1 MHLISVKPRADILY
15 KANEVFKRA
24 IDAVIHF
31 GTERHKSFFAPSEA
45 ADIKNVMQEYGE
57 TVGQRKSVGEWLATM
72 RRADSLLTKLN
83 IAIHSRKLAMLPKE
97 SMTGKSG
104 MDNIVD
110 FQCETRSIQ
119 IHFEYQRE

>member
-1 MHLISVKPRADILY
+1 MAKLSDSGNLSV
-15 KANEVFKRA
+15 NGF
-24 IDAVIHF
+24 
-31 GTERHKSFFAPSEA
+31 
-45 ADIKNVMQEYGE
+45 
-57 TVGQRKSVGEWLATM
+57 ATM

-110 FQCETRSIQ
+110 FQCEIRSIQ